1 MPKINKERDHP
12 LDIALGQAVRLRR
25 RELGLWGDVSGLS
38 GDASGLTGNV
48 SGLWGDASGLTGNV
62 SGLTGNVTGLTGNVS
77 GLTGDLDE
85 IPASARPCNVE
96 DWVEAAA

>member
-1 MPKINKERDHP
+1 MSDIGTDGPHP
-12 LDIALGQAVRLRR
+12 LDIAIGQTVRLRR
-25 RELGLWGDVSGLS
+25 RELGLWGDV
-38 GDASGLTGNV
+38 SGLTGNV

-62 SGLTGNVTGLTGNVS
+62 SGLTGNASGLTGNVS

>member
-25 RELGLWGDVSGLS
+25 RELGLWGD
-38 GDASGLTGNV
+38 
-48 SGLWGDASGLTGNV
+48 V

>member
-1 MPKINKERDHP
+1 
-12 LDIALGQAVRLRR
+12 
-25 RELGLWGDVSGLS
+25 
-38 GDASGLTGNV
+38 
-48 SGLWGDASGLTGNV
+48 V

>member
-1 MPKINKERDHP
+1 MSDIGTDGPHP
-12 LDIALGQAVRLRR
+12 LDIAIGQTVRLRR
-25 RELGLWGDVSGLS
+25 RELGLWGD
-38 GDASGLTGNV
+38 
-48 SGLWGDASGLTGNV
+48 V

>member
-25 RELGLWGDVSGLS
+25 RELGLWGDVSGL
-38 GDASGLTGNV
+38 
-48 SGLWGDASGLTGNV
+48 
-62 SGLTGNVTGLTGNVS
+62 
-77 GLTGDLDE
+77 TGDLDE

>member
-1 MPKINKERDHP
+1 MSDIGTDGPHP
-12 LDIALGQAVRLRR
+12 LDIAIGQTVRLRR
-25 RELGLWGDVSGLS
+25 RELGLWGDV
-38 GDASGLTGNV
+38 
-48 SGLWGDASGLTGNV
+48 SGLTGNV

>member
-25 RELGLWGDVSGLS
+25 RELGLWGDVSGL
-38 GDASGLTGNV
+38 TGNV
-48 SGLWGDASGLTGNV
+48 SGLSGDA
-62 SGLTGNVTGLTGNVS
+62 S

>member
-25 RELGLWGDVSGLS
+25 RELGLWGDVSGL
-38 GDASGLTGNV
+38 
-48 SGLWGDASGLTGNV
+48 
-62 SGLTGNVTGLTGNVS
+62 TGNVS

>member
-25 RELGLWGDVSGLS
+25 RELGLWGDVSGLTGNVSGLS
-38 GDASGLTGNV
+38 GDASGLR
-48 SGLWGDASGLTGNV
+48 
-62 SGLTGNVTGLTGNVS
+62 GNVS